1 MALKITCPKCSNPNR
16 LTEPYPVS
24 GGVIECAN
32 CGFPLTITYPA
43 KTLEKLKAKGAR
55 FRTEPEKNSSPA
67 NASPPKKQ
75 EEPKKEKPTPTTQRP
90 PPPEPKSEPVPE
102 PQSKEEPPNEKPK
115 KKKRSL
121 IKRLFI
127 YSLYTMVF
135 FGLIGAGIGV
145 YAYNYF
151 AEQVPTV
158 ETLREYTP
166 PTVTVVYDRNNEVL
180 AEIYENRR
188 YVTSIDNIP
197 KHVQDAFIAAED
209 ANFWN
214 HTGVDY
220 MGIARAVIRNALK
233 GRKAQGASTITQQVA
248 KNFLLTS
255 EKTYTRKIKE
265 AILAQRIEQTFDK
278 NHILFLY
285 LNQIYLGSSAY
296 GVEAASRVYFDK
308 HVSEIT
314 RAEAAIL
321 AGLPQR
327 PSDYSPHANWEKAR
341 VRQMYVLNQLK
352 NKQFISQEEFE
363 TSKNEVVRITKK
375 ENQFR
380 KQAPYYTEHVRRY
393 LVETYGSKKIY
404 NDGLEVVTA
413 CDLKLQKEA
422 QQSLKKNVERADRSS
437 GWRGSLSLV
446 GLGADFTLDNKKI
459 KVHSVQK
466 DSVVAQ
472 AGLKKGDEVLF
483 TPKKRTN
490 VPKRALLRYLRANQG
505 KKVQLSVQR
514 GKSTQNISF
523 TVPKITDDAITKW
536 RDQYD
541 EELRRKEVANIWF
554 VADLK
559 SEKAGPHPLPE
570 KSSIAPSQRHRA
582 IVTKVTKDYFLVGIG
597 KHTAMIPYQFS
608 KWTYDPNPLR
618 SYKSRY
624 NKDMTKAVTVGDIVL
639 VEVAYTSIDEA
650 REDKSLEKATRR
662 AFKKYKKKEKDPLF
676 LARLLQQN
684 KLEGA
689 ILSYRMTDSSQTEK
703 DKGAVLAMVGGTDF
717 GKSEYNRAT
726 QAIRQVGSTFK
737 PIVYASAIE
746 SKMFKTSSILP
757 DLPLT
762 YATLGDKLWKPGNY
776 GGEFMGNI
784 TLRKALMLSRN
795 SCTILVLENLSWEKI
810 YEMAGPKLGIGFST
824 PTCTRKHIPVTETC
838 DGTTTPSTVANM
850 QWCEKCIPE
859 SCSLISK
866 DRTYIKSSSV
876 PDNTFACMN
885 DPMQK
890 DGSSWCRSCDVNLR
904 VCAWID
910 LEELAPRDSCIDA
923 RMENG
928 KIKCRSCDMSMG
940 LGSSSLTMVELARAY
955 TAFGTYGTRIEPYY
969 IERVRDR
976 DGTVIEEHI
985 PTEPE
990 QVLDPSVAY
999 ITHWLLTQVATG
1011 GTAARSNR
1019 LKLSLAGKTGTTND
1033 EIDAWFV
1040 GYNPDIIAAAWVG
1053 YDQPRPMGVSFTGG
1067 ATALPVW
1074 MDYMAAAVPK
1084 DDPEK
1089 NRRFPT
1095 HGGVSWVKIDET
1107 TGMKALDG
1115 VSMPFLPGTEP
1126 TNVAG
1131 VVGQKTSEDLLINDY

>member
-24 GGVIECAN
+24 GGIIQCSN
-32 CGFPLTITYPA
+32 CNFSLTITYPP
-43 KTLEKLKAKGAR
+43 KTLAKLKAKGVK
-55 FRTEPEKNSSPA
+55 FRSETSKTQSSASAEKPIDSSTSKETPTPSPQRPLPPETKQETTEPAAE
-67 NASPPKKQ
+67 PPQPEQK
-75 EEPKKEKPTPTTQRP
+75 EEKP
-90 PPPEPKSEPVPE
+90 
-102 PQSKEEPPNEKPK
+102 

-121 IKRLFI
+121 IKRLFL
-127 YSLYTMVF
+127 YSLYATVF
-135 FGLIGAGIGV
+135 FALVGAGVGL
-145 YAYNYF
+145 YAYNHF

-188 YVTSIDNIP
+188 YVTSIENIP

-220 MGIARAVIRNALK
+220 MGIVRAVIRNALK

-314 RAEAAIL
+314 LAEAAIL

-341 VRQMYVLNQLK
+341 TRQMYVLNQLL
-352 NKQFISQEEFE
+352 NKEFISKEEFE
-363 TSKNEVVRITKK
+363 SAKNEVVRITKK

-393 LVETYGSKKIY
+393 LVDTYGSKKVY

-422 QQSLKKNVERADRSS
+422 QKSLKKNVERADRSS

-459 KVHSVQK
+459 KVHDVQK
-466 DSVVAQ
+466 DSIAAQ
-472 AGLKKGDEVLF
+472 AGLKRGDEILF

-505 KKVQLSVQR
+505 KKVQLSTQR
-514 GKSTQNISF
+514 GKTSQNISL
-523 TVPKITDDAITKW
+523 TVPKITEEAIEQW
-536 RDQYD
+536 RNQYD
-541 EELRRKEVANIWF
+541 ENLRKKEVANIWF
-554 VADLK
+554 VADPE
-559 SEKAGPHPLPE
+559 SEQAGPHPLPE
-570 KSSIAPSQRHRA
+570 KSSIEVSQRHRA
-582 IVTKVTKDYFLVGIG
+582 VVTKVTKNYFLVGIG
-597 KHTAMIPYQFS
+597 KHTAMIPFHFS
-608 KWTYDPNPLR
+608 KWTYDPNRLR

-639 VEVAYTSIDEA
+639 VEVAYDSIDKA
-650 REDKSLEKATRR
+650 KEDKSLEKATRK
-662 AFKKYKKKEKDPLF
+662 AFKKYQKSETGPLVV
-676 LARLLQQN
+676 ARLLQQN

-689 ILSYRMTDSSQTEK
+689 ILSYRMTDSSETAK
-703 DKGAVLAMVGGTDF
+703 DKGAVLSMVGGTDF

-737 PIVYASAIE
+737 PIVYSSAIE
-746 SKMFKTSSILP
+746 SRKFTTASILP

-824 PTCTRKHIPVTETC
+824 PTCTRKHIPVEETC
-838 DGTTTPSTVANM
+838 DGTTSPSPVANM
-850 QWCEKCIPE
+850 QWCEKCIPD

-885 DPMQK
+885 DTVTK
-890 DGSSWCRSCDVNLR
+890 DGSQWCRSCDVNLR

-910 LEELAPRDSCIDA
+910 LEELASRDSCIDA

-955 TAFGTYGTRIEPYY
+955 TAFGTYGNLIEPYY
-969 IERVRDR
+969 IESVRDR
-976 DGTVIEEHI
+976 DGTVIEEHT
-985 PTEPE
+985 PVEPK
-990 QVLDPSVAY
+990 QVLKPSVAY

-1084 DDPEK
+1084 DDPKK
-1089 NRRFPT
+1089 NRRFPS

-1126 TNVAG
+1126 KNVAG